1 MGVAKMARSIEDG
14 WVALSIGF
22 GGYAFVRDRGRP
34 KHVET
39 EFEDCADVGEGAGA
53 PHMRGVFGKDHGWW
67 GWERLLGRRSCRCG
81 GVGGGAGGW
90 ESGG

>member
-39 EFEDCADVGEGAGA
+39 EF
-53 PHMRGVFGKDHGWW
+53 
-67 GWERLLGRRSCRCG
+67 
-81 GVGGGAGGW
+81 
-90 ESGG
+90 